1 MKSRNLVAFPIAIV
15 LLAVVPALARA
26 ELVTP
31 HLQAPHT
38 VAPHVVESPPPVS
51 TAPSEPLPATPPPAP
66 ATPPPVATPSPDA
79 PSTTG
84 PGAQPE
90 GEEETSV
97 ADPSQNPTVAPTPP
111 VSGTP
116 NNGSPPKNCTPGDQA
131 CGCSPWYLCPVNGS
145 LTRLEE
151 EELISRLRDGDLVHV
166 FGPILCPDFP
176 GLAQWSGLVQEI
188 QFQRRMTKFSD
199 NEPFSPVA
207 QAPIIGAYI
216 EWARWQTSANLW
228 CFTFRPR

>member
-1 MKSRNLVAFPIAIV
+1 MKSRNLVALPIAIV
-15 LLAVVPALARA
+15 LLAVVPALAHA

-38 VAPHVVESPPPVS
+38 VAPHVVESPPPDS
-51 TAPSEPLPATPPPAP
+51 PPSETPPATPPPAP
-66 ATPPPVATPSPDA
+66 ATLPPVATQSPDA
-79 PSTTG
+79 PSTTV
-84 PGAQPE
+84 PTPQPE
-90 GEEETSV
+90 EEEGETSV
-97 ADPSQNPTVAPTPP
+97 ADPSQNPPVAPTPP
-111 VSGTP
+111 VSGSP
-116 NNGSPPKNCTPGDQA
+116 NHGPDCTPGDQT

-145 LTRLEE
+145 LTRLEQ